1 MKLINA
7 CFIAF
12 ATYSRIPVPQVEWNE
27 RNMKYSFCFFPL
39 IGAFVGAALLV
50 LDWVCG
56 FFGFGR
62 TLFAAAAAALPALLT
77 GGIHMDGFCDTSDA
91 LASHA
96 PRERKLEI
104 LKDSNVGAFAVIRLC
119 LFYLLYFGALSQISS
134 RGLGVAAAGF
144 VLSRALSGFAV
155 VRFRAAK
162 KDGMAAAFR
171 DAAHRSTVSAVMAAF
186 AALAAGAMVWA
197 APVAGACALMAA
209 LAVFA
214 YYRVMSYRVFG
225 GVTGDLA
232 GWFLSLCELWIVWG
246 AVMGEGVARLWI

>member
-27 RNMKYSFCFFPL
+27 RNMKYSFCFFPM
-39 IGAFVGAALLV
+39 IGVFVGAALLA

-56 FFGFGR
+56 FFGFSR
-62 TLFAAAAAALPALLT
+62 VLFAAAAAALPALLT

-96 PRERKLEI
+96 PRERKLVI

-119 LFYLLYFGALSQISS
+119 LFYLLYFGALSQISAQ
-134 RGLGVAAAGF
+134 GLRVAAAGF

-171 DAAHRSTVSAVMAAF
+171 DAAHRGTVSAVMAAF

-209 LAVFA
+209 LAVFV
-214 YYRVMSYRVFG
+214 YYRAMSYRVFG

-232 GWFLSLCELWIVWG
+232 GWFLSLCELCIVLG
-246 AVMGEGVARLWI
+246 VVIGEGVARLWI